1 MCKHQACRQRL
12 TWLQPCRRQTAA
24 GAFSFSRKRFS
35 QLQTGCCNAKAARPH
50 KQQEKSM
57 QPGLPD
63 ISELSPQ
70 LQQEWH
76 PDNNA
81 LLGGIKV
88 NPGSGLRVMWSC
100 PNFPAGC
107 PHIWKATVSSRTRGA
122 KCPYCQGRSVCQH
135 SSLATNAPRQTSNQ
149 EGRNTKRPTFE
160 AVQHP
165 LLLEWD
171 YERNAADGI
180 HPNNTTLGSNTLVHW
195 DCQKCSQGQVHK
207 YQMRS
212 SNRAGKQASGCPYY
226 AGKQV
231 CKCNS
236 LETHYPIVSSEWD
249 FAKK

>member
-81 LLGGIKV
+81 LLGGIKPYKRREV
-88 NPGSGLRVMWSC
+88 PILSREICVSAQLSC
-100 PNFPAGC
+100 YQC
-107 PHIWKATVSSRTRGA
+107 TE
-122 KCPYCQGRSVCQH
+122 
-135 SSLATNAPRQTSNQ
+135 TN
-149 EGRNTKRPTFE
+149 K
-160 AVQHP
+160 
-165 LLLEWD
+165 
-171 YERNAADGI
+171 
-180 HPNNTTLGSNTLVHW
+180 
-195 DCQKCSQGQVHK
+195 
-207 YQMRS
+207 
-212 SNRAGKQASGCPYY
+212 
-226 AGKQV
+226 
-231 CKCNS
+231 
-236 LETHYPIVSSEWD
+236 
-249 FAKK
+249 